1 MKIALIGY
9 GKMGHMIEHVALKRG
24 HQIVCI
30 VDADNQE
37 DFKSAAFASADVAIA
52 FTTPAAAYSNIC
64 QAFRQDV
71 KVVTGSTGW
80 QAEHKADIA
89 RLCHEGHTLFWSSN
103 YSLGVYLFN
112 RLNAFLAQLMSH
124 YPEYDVHMSETH
136 HIHKLDAPS
145 GTAITLAETILKNNS
160 SKTEWVKG
168 TLISPQGTTLPA
180 KPIQPYQLPIDSIRQ
195 GEVPGIHEVDYN
207 SAFDKISISHSA
219 HNREGF
225 ALGAVLAA
233 EFTYTHEGLLTMD
246 DLFHDL

>member
-1 MKIALIGY
+1 M
-9 GKMGHMIEHVALKRG
+9 
-24 HQIVCI
+24 
-30 VDADNQE
+30 
-37 DFKSAAFASADVAIA
+37 
-52 FTTPAAAYSNIC
+52 
-64 QAFRQDV
+64 
-71 KVVTGSTGW
+71 
-80 QAEHKADIA
+80 
-89 RLCHEGHTLFWSSN
+89 
-103 YSLGVYLFN
+103 
-112 RLNAFLAQLMSH
+112 
-124 YPEYDVHMSETH
+124 
-136 HIHKLDAPS
+136 
-145 GTAITLAETILKNNS
+145 AETILKNNS